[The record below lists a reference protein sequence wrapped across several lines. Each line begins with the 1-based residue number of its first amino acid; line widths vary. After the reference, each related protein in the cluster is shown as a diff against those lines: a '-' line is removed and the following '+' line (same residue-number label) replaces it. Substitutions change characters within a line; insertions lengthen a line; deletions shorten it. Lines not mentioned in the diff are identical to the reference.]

1 MRLRTLLGRTPSIH
15 HTVRLD
21 YPIRL
26 AAHCLTLLVMVSAL
40 WDRIHET
47 KAWLFPLAVVLLWPH
62 VAYFIASRSSNSKEA
77 ELRNL
82 LFDSFIVGAYGACM
96 QYQLWPTFGFIAS
109 TNTANLSV
117 GGPRFAAKGIV
128 AALAG
133 AVVGGL
139 FTGYAFSPAS
149 SVLTTTMIMVALF
162 VYTAV
167 FGWHSYVQ
175 TKKVIAT
182 RRELADQKQIAETAR
197 ETAIA
202 ANQAKSAFLANM
214 SHELRTP
221 LNAIIG
227 YSEMLEEDAADSG
240 SELVADVQ
248 KIRTAGQHLLGLIN
262 NVLDVSKIEA
272 GKMSLFI
279 ESVNL
284 DKVVDDVAVT
294 ARPLIEKNGNAFD
307 LSAATP
313 LGTVRCDA
321 TKLRQIMLNLLSNA
335 AKFTER
341 GRVRLVVG
349 RQNGTLNIEVSD
361 TGIGMTP
368 EQQLRLFQAFSQA
381 DEATTR
387 KYGGTGLGLALSR
400 KFAQMMGGDV
410 TVVSEF
416 GVGTRFHVSLPLEEP
431 S

>member
-1 MRLRTLLGRTPSIH
+1 MSVRSLFARNKAVH

-26 AAHCLTLLVMVSAL
+26 GAHVMTFLVMLSAL
-40 WDRIHET
+40 WGRIHET
-47 KAWLFPLAVVLLWPH
+47 KAWMFPLAVVLFWAH
-62 VAYFIASRSSNSKEA
+62 VAYFIASRSRNSKEA

-117 GGPRFAAKGIV
+117 GGPKFAAKGIV
-128 AALAG
+128 AVLAG
-133 AVVGGL
+133 ALVGGV

-167 FGWHSYVQ
+167 FGWHSYHQ

-182 RRELADQKQIAETAR
+182 RRELADQKKIAETAR
-197 ETAIA
+197 ETAIS

-227 YSEMLEEDAADSG
+227 YSEMLEEDAGDSS

-272 GKMSLFI
+272 GKMTLFL

-284 DKVVDDVAVT
+284 DKVVDDVAIT
-294 ARPLIEKNGNAFD
+294 ARPLVEKNGNAFD
-307 LSAATP
+307 LRSGTP
-313 LGTVRCDA
+313 LGTTRTDA

-341 GRVRLVVG
+341 GKVSMVVA
-349 RQNGTLNIEVSD
+349 RQNGTLKIEVAD

-368 EQQLRLFQAFSQA
+368 DQLSRLFQAFSQA
-381 DEATTR
+381 DAATTR
-387 KYGGTGLGLALSR
+387 KYGGTGLGLALSQ

-410 TVVSEF
+410 TVSSEF
-416 GVGTRFHVSLPLEEP
+416 GVGTRFNVILPVEEP